1 MRAVVPRMVGEHDP
15 KRSGRVNHMKEAE
28 GMITIILGKLMS
40 GHDRFSSVKRKQL
53 QLLVYTL

>member
-1 MRAVVPRMVGEHDP
+1 MVGKLDP
-15 KRSGRVNHMKEAE
+15 KSSGHVNHMKGTRK